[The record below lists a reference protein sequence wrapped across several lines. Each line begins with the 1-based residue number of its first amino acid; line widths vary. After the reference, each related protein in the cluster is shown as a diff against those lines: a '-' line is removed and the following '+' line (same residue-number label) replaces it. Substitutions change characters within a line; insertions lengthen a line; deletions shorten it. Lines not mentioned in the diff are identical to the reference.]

1 MKNKIVN
8 ITPILNK
15 IIFLFLLFFL
25 IISIPYSIC
34 YANSD
39 PYPKNQKIDVLN
51 YVFNITLSDEKD
63 EIFCEEIIDLRFK
76 ENGLKKIR
84 LDLVNASNESN
95 GKGMKVINLISN
107 NKKLKFIHENNNL
120 YIFLNTTSKKNDRV
134 QFKITY
140 RGIPEEGLYIGDNKY
155 GDRTFF
161 SDNWPN
167 RARHWLALIDHPSD
181 KAKCEF
187 VVTAPDHYQVISN
200 GLKNEE
206 THLDGNK

>member
-39 PYPKNQKIDVLN
+39 PYPKNQEIDVLN

-63 EIFCEEIIDLRFK
+63 EILCEEIIDLRFK
-76 ENGLKKIR
+76 ENGIKKIR

-95 GKGMKVINLISN
+95 GKG
-107 NKKLKFIHENNNL
+107 
-120 YIFLNTTSKKNDRV
+120 
-134 QFKITY
+134 
-140 RGIPEEGLYIGDNKY
+140 
-155 GDRTFF
+155 
-161 SDNWPN
+161 
-167 RARHWLALIDHPSD
+167 
-181 KAKCEF
+181 
-187 VVTAPDHYQVISN
+187 
-200 GLKNEE
+200 
-206 THLDGNK
+206 

>member
-25 IISIPYSIC
+25 VISTPYNIC

-76 ENGLKKIR
+76 ENGIKKIR
-84 LDLVNASNESN
+84 LDLVNASNKSD
-95 GKGMKVINLISN
+95 GKGMKIVNLYSN
-107 NKKLKFIHENNNL
+107 NEELKFVHENNNL
-120 YIFLNTTSKKNDRV
+120 FIFLNTFSKKR
-134 QFKITY
+134 
-140 RGIPEEGLYIGDNKY
+140 
-155 GDRTFF
+155 
-161 SDNWPN
+161 
-167 RARHWLALIDHPSD
+167 
-181 KAKCEF
+181 
-187 VVTAPDHYQVISN
+187 
-200 GLKNEE
+200 
-206 THLDGNK
+206 